1 MKQTSGRGPVSA
13 SHLGSLFAKSVRHT
27 ITSTDQGVNLHA
39 AASLIGGSRDTSSVN
54 LRLILSCV
62 KST

>member
-1 MKQTSGRGPVSA
+1 MKQTSDRGPVSA

-39 AASLIGGSRDTSSVN
+39 VASLIGG
-54 LRLILSCV
+54 
-62 KST
+62 